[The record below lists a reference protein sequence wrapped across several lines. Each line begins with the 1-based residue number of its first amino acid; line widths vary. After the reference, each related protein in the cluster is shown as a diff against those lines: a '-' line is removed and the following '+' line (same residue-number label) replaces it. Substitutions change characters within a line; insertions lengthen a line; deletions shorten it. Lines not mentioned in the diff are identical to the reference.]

1 MLCLGGN
8 AARSSMSLR
17 KLCVLSLLNLRH
29 RLCCCPVQLWSGGQ
43 RSGAIRCLSA
53 GPDSHAAPPLTNS
66 SECTDPEPSRST
78 STWSPDQG
86 PPPAP
91 THCCMSGCHN
101 CVWIEHAEQLLAY
114 YHDGGDRALAAIEE
128 NVLDENLKTYLK
140 MEIRLLKK
148 T

>member
-1 MLCLGGN
+1 MFCLGVN
-8 AARSSMSLR
+8 AVRSSVSLR
-17 KLCVLSLLNLRH
+17 KLCIVSLLRATHRSSYSRQQSWRRRRH
-29 RLCCCPVQLWSGGQ
+29 SGTVRRLSTE
-43 RSGAIRCLSA
+43 
-53 GPDSHAAPPLTNS
+53 PDSPCPAALNDPCEC
-66 SECTDPEPSRST
+66 SEHSRST
-78 STWSPDQG
+78 SDPG

-91 THCCMSGCHN
+91 TYCCMSGCHN

-114 YHDGGDRALAAIEE
+114 YHDGGERAIAAVEE